1 MYLFLGASWNIPAT
15 YTIGKVLD
23 FSSVESTS
31 TLYYKRSNTKLILN
45 FYVWLRKCR
54 TTQIGQ
60 LCSCPGFDMHLLLFK
75 KVD

>member
-31 TLYYKRSNTKLILN
+31 TLYYKRSNTKVILN

-54 TTQIGQ
+54 T
-60 LCSCPGFDMHLLLFK
+60 M
-75 KVD
+75 